1 MSNASGWSYPVIV
14 WLRLSLRWACAIG
27 FLVALTPAMTLAQ
40 TGVTIASFNGSGLT
54 LRAHINDVLKQNK
67 LADGIVSQRVV

>member
-1 MSNASGWSYPVIV
+1 
-14 WLRLSLRWACAIG
+14 
-27 FLVALTPAMTLAQ
+27 MTLAQ